1 MTTLSINPN
10 TSVLVA
16 IDVAKN
22 QHEVL
27 IEYPNGTR
35 KRMKVKNTLASFRSM
50 ASLLKKA
57 DLEVMV
63 GLEPTGHYHR
73 PLAYFLLTEGFR
85 VRLISSVA
93 AARTREARYNSWDKN
108 DPKDAQ
114 VILHMMKQGM
124 TQIYYDPVVNNFN
137 GIKELSD
144 TYHYI
149 SLRKT
154 QAQHRLLTH
163 YLPLYFPE
171 ADKYFCTS
179 RGLWFPAFFEQFPC
193 PSSIVKY
200 TFEEF
205 SNEAWSVSGKKVSK
219 TIWLKDVYETAKNS
233 IALPINED
241 DQAVVMFRVSL
252 NEYGKLCFRRKE
264 IEKKAELYL
273 QDNKDFHRL
282 KSIPGIGPIISLI
295 ILAEAGDLRRF
306 KHSKQFLK
314 FCGFDL
320 CTHQSGMFRGK
331 TKLSKRGKSK
341 LRQAFWLGATIAI
354 RQNENTFRKRF
365 HHYIKDDSNN
375 ADLKRKAYVAVAAK
389 MARVAHSLIKHDT
402 DYRCYYESQ

>member
-1 MTTLSINPN
+1 MTTLNINLN
-10 TSVLVA
+10 AAILVA

-35 KRMKVKNTLASFRSM
+35 KKMKVKNNLDSFKNMS
-50 ASLLKKA
+50 AVLKKT
-57 DLEVMV
+57 DLEVVV
-63 GLEPTGHYHR
+63 GLEATGHYHR
-73 PLAYFLLTEGFR
+73 PLAYFLLAEGFT

-114 VILHMMKQGM
+114 VILFMIKQGM
-124 TQIYYDPVVNNFN
+124 TQVYYDPLVNEFN

-144 TYHYI
+144 TYHNI

-154 QAQHRLLTH
+154 QTQHRILTH

-171 ADKYFCTS
+171 AEKYFCTS
-179 RGLWFPAFFEQFPC
+179 RGLWFAEFFEKFPC
-193 PSSIVKY
+193 PSSINKH

-205 SNEAWSVSGKKVSK
+205 SNEAWGVSGRKVSK
-219 TIWLKDVYETAKNS
+219 IIWLKDVYETAKNS
-233 IALPINED
+233 IALPLNED
-241 DQAVVMFRVSL
+241 DQAIGMFQTIL
-252 NEYGKLCFRRKE
+252 KDYGRLCFLRKE
-264 IEKKAELYL
+264 IEAKAELYL
-273 QDNKDFHRL
+273 KDNNDFHRL
-282 KSIPGIGPIISLI
+282 RSIPGIGPIISLI
-295 ILAEAGDLRRF
+295 ILAEEGDLRRF

-320 CTHQSGMFRGK
+320 CTYQSGMYRGK
-331 TKLSKRGKSK
+331 TKLSKRGSGR

-354 RQNENTFRKRF
+354 RQRENTFRKR
-365 HHYIKDDSNN
+365 
-375 ADLKRKAYVAVAAK
+375 
-389 MARVAHSLIKHDT
+389 
-402 DYRCYYESQ
+402 